1 MRSSSSSNAFSSKF
15 SVLKFICSSIYL
27 IISRIRYSN
36 GFNFNPLIHLPTN
49 VLYRNTSTQL
59 LNINDFGAQ
68 GDGFTD
74 DTKSFREV
82 WKAACS
88 SMSGAEIVIPEMKTY
103 LVRPTDFVGPCR
115 SKVTLRVYGFIV
127 APQDPEVWDGLDVNK
142 WLYFRR
148 VNRLNI
154 EGAGGLINGMGHEWW
169 ARSCKKNESNPCT
182 NAPTAVTFDKCKNL
196 KVINITIFNSQQTH
210 IAFTH
215 CKGVEASGIILMS
228 SDSPSTNGVH
238 ISASTNVELD
248 TITVST
254 GNECISIGSNSS
266 AIRMKNIFCRLGH
279 GISIGSLGKY
289 NSSGIVEDVVLN
301 RAFFFHT
308 ETGLRIK
315 TWQGGSGFVRKVV
328 FENIWMINVSNPI
341 VIDQYYCNSQL
352 TCLNQTSS
360 VRIENV
366 SYIGI
371 RGTSA
376 TDEAI
381 KFACSDSC
389 PCKRLLLENIELTT
403 LNGNA
408 AKSFCWEAYGRNSRL
423 VYPPSCVSS
432 GDIIIRHQI
441 QFNSTSWRN
450 DQFALF

>member
-1 MRSSSSSNAFSSKF
+1 
-15 SVLKFICSSIYL
+15 
-27 IISRIRYSN
+27 
-36 GFNFNPLIHLPTN
+36 
-49 VLYRNTSTQL
+49 
-59 LNINDFGAQ
+59 
-68 GDGFTD
+68 
-74 DTKSFREV
+74 
-82 WKAACS
+82 
-88 SMSGAEIVIPEMKTY
+88 MSGAEIVIPEMKTY

-115 SKVTLRVYGFIV
+115 SKVTLRVSAIVYGFIV

-182 NAPTAVTFDKCKNL
+182 NAPTMAALYITMQAVTFDKCKNL

-315 TWQGGSGFVRKVV
+315 TWQK
-328 FENIWMINVSNPI
+328 M
-341 VIDQYYCNSQL
+341 
-352 TCLNQTSS
+352 QTSS

-403 LNGNA
+403 FEWKRCKVLLLGSIR
-408 AKSFCWEAYGRNSRL
+408 KKLEIS
-423 VYPPSCVSS
+423 VSAFLCF
-432 GDIIIRHQI
+432 IR
-441 QFNSTSWRN
+441 
-450 DQFALF
+450 